1 MAPNKLPTKSRIQE
15 QIRAAQESIRT
26 NAEDSNL
33 NNDKMDITSSSPE
46 KSNDHSWHDVDYEKP
61 WVDEE
66 EQQSNQPQ
74 QQLGF
79 APAFPP
85 PEMEKTYPNVRENHT
100 SEHGPKTPRKHH
112 PSKKKKHKDGHKD
125 FQKAAKRKR
134 KEQINDLRA
143 HARKRRKHSRGWRL
157 SPLDFVPGPKND
169 KRWEILDRI
178 GRGRFSDVF
187 SALDAHT
194 HNLVAIKVD
203 KEEVS
208 RSREKDLLKKE
219 VEIMKSLGDSPYS
232 CNYIHFDFLSPEV
245 LPGGGYFLVMELCKD
260 TNISDWRKK
269 QPGQCFGPKNGA
281 ALGKEM
287 LKALKHF
294 HNKGW
299 LHRDIKPSNF
309 IQPLNPMWD
318 YHCYIVD
325 FGLAKRW
332 RDANGKIVPEGKT
345 EEFVGTSLYASLA
358 AHEKRFQSR
367 ADDLWSLMFMIIDC
381 ATNRLPWKEVY
392 LHMEGRPTH
401 ERRNKMYKLKKEFT
415 ANPAKFLEYEELI
428 AFMSHLNTLRFE
440 DAPDYT
446 LLLELLQSMVDN
458 PDYSREQAEIDNS
471 TVMVVIPRYAG
482 LSKDRKPLCPYFL
495 QCGECPDE
503 GCDLE
508 HPEAK
513 SIQQGMPLQLCYKA
527 CVNSCNSAE
536 PGSKCALGYH
546 WTEQEEAHY
555 RSTGM
560 VPAQS
565 LNPLGMEKGK
575 RKPLCQIIINSRI
588 DCKCNS
594 FHPRQLLDPNCPYTD
609 TRPTKTWTNDEED
622 FYRWYGV
629 IPETDDGD
637 PGPSASARCEALHPI
652 LRKRWK
658 TLTVAN
664 ENSVKLE
671 DLARLQIEDST
682 ITAIEKSFEEFQQ
695 ISEVN
700 DDARFERMRLI
711 IKKHTDHWNRMFDA
725 FEAQYMKRLDDEKH
739 MNPLKDTNQTGK
751 PAEFPALRKQ
761 SIKYDS
767 LDHSVAVALEE
778 FVRHCKGKLRDPQT
792 SLCRLKPADAVKILA
807 NLQQDKDLAKYAN
820 LSKKLE
826 QRVEKRL
833 EDIRAERVRAE
844 EEQKK
849 RKKRQE
855 EQLERKKRQ
864 EKQRRELL
872 VKARSVK
879 GEDFLR
885 DIEKQV
891 IKSKPKT
898 SAEIVAENQKRL
910 EKSEGSHT
918 NKKAGRPIIVNIES
932 EVPKKSPRVLPKRP
946 KTPKVSGAIP
956 RKGRNQP
963 GVSSPKVMKA
973 IEILQKKQ
981 KINSDQKKKRRI
993 VRRVSDD
1000 SDSEDLDVAV
1010 VKKNVQERKKSQPKQ
1025 VPTPKVSVKKK
1036 KPTPP
1041 KKKKPSLPPNSPK
1054 QTMLSPS
1061 GRPQNRK
1068 MIHFSESDDSS
1079 SDEDSSGPIRVNKK
1093 LPKKSQ
1099 IRLKK
1104 KAKNS
1109 PKKQKKKKKKASPP
1123 SKKKKKESSASDK
1136 KKKKGVPEV
1145 PAIGEAVE
1153 NSEEEALELKNLA
1166 LNERDLEKMLDEQ
1179 SDDDESSI
1187 GEDSEFIKKYGL
1199 EKEKPKPNVF
1209 SSNLNYNKPNHQEK
1223 SLKKELAQEELLAEI
1238 QRQVKDA
1245 KMEESIF
1252 QWIDKQKR
1260 ELTADDILANFEI
1273 ERGLAEKIYNRYIG
1287 IEKPNV
1293 NLREKKRKL
1302 EEMES
1307 KSLSPRK
1314 KRKMENEKGSSKR
1327 KLKVKSPKRKR
1338 VKVVPDAPGDCSSLA
1353 LPDLDDSKFDSGP
1366 TWDILYARS
1375 LDRIK
1380 TVSDLE
1386 INELQ
1391 HMCKKY
1397 YKNKPKLTDEEY
1409 DCHPLADYC
1418 AHCKLAGSLVFCEA
1432 CPLGYHYG
1440 CTFLLEAP
1448 ADDEAWYCHK
1458 CLTNA
1463 QEFKKRGLSSWDKL
1477 SDDQKETYKRMG
1489 DK

>member
-26 NAEDSNL
+26 DVEDSNM

-46 KSNDHSWHDVDYEKP
+46 KSNDHSWHDVGYEKP

-85 PEMEKTYPNVRENHT
+85 PEMEKTYPSVRENHT
-100 SEHGPKTPRKHH
+100 AEHGPKTPRKHH

-440 DAPDYT
+440 DAPNYT

-527 CVNSCNSAE
+527 CVNACNSAE

-575 RKPLCQIIINSRI
+575 RKLLCQIIINSRI
-588 DCKCNS
+588 YCKCNS

-637 PGPSASARCEALHPI
+637 PGPSASARCEALHAI

-682 ITAIEKSFEEFQQ
+682 ITAIEKSFDEFQQ

-700 DDARFERMRLI
+700 DDARFERMSLI

-739 MNPLKDTNQTGK
+739 MNPAKDTNQTGK

-792 SLCRLKPADAVKILA
+792 SLCRLKPTDAVKILA

-833 EDIRAERVRAE
+833 KDVRGERVRAE

-864 EKQRRELL
+864 EKQRRD
-872 VKARSVK
+872 
-879 GEDFLR
+879 EDFLR

-918 NKKAGRPIIVNIES
+918 NKKTGRPIIVNIES
-932 EVPKKSPRVLPKRP
+932 EVPTKSPRVLPKRP

-981 KINSDQKKKRRI
+981 KVNSDQKKKRRI

-1025 VPTPKVSVKKK
+1025 VPTPKVMVKKK

-1079 SDEDSSGPIRVNKK
+1079 SDEDSSGPIRVKKK

-1104 KAKNS
+1104 KAKDS
-1109 PKKQKKKKKKASPP
+1109 PKKQKKKKKKSSPP
-1123 SKKKKKESSASDK
+1123 SKKKKKKESSPSDK
-1136 KKKKGVPEV
+1136 KKKKAVPEA
-1145 PAIGEAVE
+1145 PALGKAVQ
-1153 NSEEEALELKNLA
+1153 NSEEEALELKNSA

-1179 SDDDESSI
+1179 SDDDDSSI
-1187 GEDSEFIKKYGL
+1187 GEDSAFIKKYGL
-1199 EKEKPKPNVF
+1199 EKAKPNVVESA
-1209 SSNLNYNKPNHQEK
+1209 SSAVE
-1223 SLKKELAQEELLAEI
+1223 SSEDEEESDDSGSASIEEEHKDSSDSESEDKAEEVEI

-1252 QWIDKQKR
+1252 EWIDKQKR
-1260 ELTADDILANFEI
+1260 ELTADDILDNFEI

-1314 KRKMENEKGSSKR
+1314 KRKMENEKGCSKR

-1477 SDDQKETYKRMG
+1477 SDDQKET
-1489 DK
+1489 